1 MSSTASTPG
10 GDPRRPEPAAGADA
24 TGAAQ
29 PAEHA
34 AAPAPA
40 EADPGAHSTRLDDG
54 TVVTWQSW
62 SLGDRRGSG
71 GRAVAPILAEDRE
84 VAEYARVGGEESI
97 ATAEGAWALQAA
109 DGRLDAT
116 LPDGRAFVAEA
127 ADKPR
132 FSRAKRITVDF
143 GEGAGEP
150 LAILCESQQHYV
162 IEDAAGGKLGQFTG
176 ASHGVR
182 RAEIQYDTPAG
193 RALPEERK
201 IFLSWVARRVLE
213 ARMVSTTWVLTLV
226 LLLLIA
232 YLAYI
237 WML

>member
-10 GDPRRPEPAAGADA
+10 GDPRRPEPAAGAADA

-29 PAEHA
+29 PAEHT
-34 AAPAPA
+34 APA

-54 TVVTWQSW
+54 TVVSWQSW
-62 SLGDRRGSG
+62 SLGERRDSG
-71 GRAVAPILAEDRE
+71 GREVTPILAEDRE

-97 ATAEGAWALQAA
+97 ATAEGAWALDAA
-109 DGRLDAT
+109 DGRLGAT

-150 LAILCESQQHYV
+150 LTILCESQQHYV
-162 IEDAAGGKLGQFTG
+162 IEDAAGAKLGQFTG

-201 IFLSWVARRVLE
+201 VFLSWVARRVLE